1 MADPATTYNE
11 RAAHDKMMADMMAN
25 PARLKLAQELVSV
38 LTPVLDP
45 ICLGLTTTPPGGR
58 MAMLRHTRGLFRSC
72 AAARALRLFGRPR
85 NSLLPQ
91 LH

>member
-38 LTPVLDP
+38 LIHVLDP
-45 ICLGLTTTPPGGR
+45 DL
-58 MAMLRHTRGLFRSC
+58 
-72 AAARALRLFGRPR
+72 
-85 NSLLPQ
+85 
-91 LH
+91 